1 MTNEDRL
8 YAGILM
14 KDGTEISHHGVKGMR
29 WGKHLFGLKLSD
41 PTRRDA
47 MTDTGTKAANGQ
59 SGGEDIKSHMNKF
72 FAERNAR
79 AAANREANAAKQE
92 AARKAAAEAEA
103 EKAKKKASK
112 KSSGSKKASSK
123 AKKEKDEDEEEEK
136 KEESKTPDLPPELV
150 EKLQDPNAQ
159 LTPEEIKMRS
169 ENGAAK
175 AKELLAMLPA
185 NPTEDDIYDLMK
197 QESDKRGTGYDAFA
211 IGIAIDT
218 AMIKLMS
225 SRISDPNLDDAAVE
239 EARKTRDLHEKM
251 LKDSLRTGKSSI

>member
-1 MTNEDRL
+1 MNDAYYGVR
-8 YAGILM
+8 M
-14 KDGTEISHHGVKGMR
+14 SDGSEISHYGVKGMR
-29 WGKHLFGLKLSD
+29 WGKHLFGFRLSD
-41 PTRRDA
+41 PTRRNA

-59 SGGEDIKSHMNKF
+59 SGGEDIKSHMEKF

-92 AARKAAAEAEA
+92 AARRAAAEAEA

-123 AKKEKDEDEEEEK
+123 AKEEKDEEEEK

-159 LTPEEIKMRS
+159 LTPEEVKMRS